1 MRWGEHGHGGYDS
14 HAKAYIQGGQPL
26 DDGIAT
32 LGIYLDFED
41 AKKNG
46 DWKMMRA
53 AVSELRKIRA
63 KLNISLAEERA
74 ERQDISEEETSID

>member
-1 MRWGEHGHGGYDS
+1 MNPFLFEPTPFTLQLCPEAQGHFCMHWGEHGHGGYDS

-26 DDGIAT
+26 DDGIAI

-46 DWKMMRA
+46 DWKMMR
-53 AVSELRKIRA
+53 SRCDK
-63 KLNISLAEERA
+63 SFC
-74 ERQDISEEETSID
+74 